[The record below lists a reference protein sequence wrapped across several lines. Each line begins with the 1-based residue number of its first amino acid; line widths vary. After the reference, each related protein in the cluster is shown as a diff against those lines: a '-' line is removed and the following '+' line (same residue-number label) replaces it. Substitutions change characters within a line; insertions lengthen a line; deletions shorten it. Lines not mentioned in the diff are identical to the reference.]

1 MLVLLFFIF
10 MADTKMIFGY
20 NFVSLLKVCKKFNII
35 IFSFFLVKLTAEA
48 KKNRQSDTLKELW
61 KSKIKFSKTFQG

>member
-20 NFVSLLKVCKKFNII
+20 NFVSLLKVCNKFNII